1 MMHPLQEKLL
11 IQIEEKNIGNLT
23 LREIG
28 NFIGENLPQ
37 KVKHHLSQLE
47 AKGFI
52 VIDKRNQTIKRTS
65 NKAKADT
72 LFISLP
78 IIGSANCG
86 PAEFYANENIEGYL
100 KISRNLVPYKKGLFV
115 IKADGNSLNKSSV
128 KGKNIES
135 GDFVIV
141 DSENISPKDNDYVV
155 SIIDGM
161 ANIKKYRLDKAN
173 ERIVLLSE
181 STKDYSPIFI
191 HRDDD
196 FRISGKVLDVIK
208 KFS

>member
-1 MMHPLQEKLL
+1 MHPLQEQLL
-11 IQIEEKNIGNLT
+11 SEIDRKNIGNLT

-28 NFIGENLPQ
+28 DLIGEKLPQ

-52 VIDKRNQTIKRTS
+52 LIDKRNQTIKRIS
-65 NKAKADT
+65 NKTKADN
-72 LFISLP
+72 LFVSLP
-78 IIGSANCG
+78 IVGSANCG
-86 PAEFYANENIEGYL
+86 PAEIYANENIEGYL
-100 KISRNLVPYKKGLFV
+100 KISRNLVPYKKGLYV

-135 GDFVIV
+135 GDYVIV

-173 ERIVLLSE
+173 DRIVLLSE

-196 FRISGKVLDVIK
+196 FRISGKVLDVVK
-208 KFS
+208 KF